1 VLGGLA
7 GPEDRATILLWRRF
21 ITWSMMVILGQRKLP
36 FLSPYTYNKSGVVEH
51 GFLLED
57 HGNYSE

>member
-1 VLGGLA
+1 
-7 GPEDRATILLWRRF
+7 
-21 ITWSMMVILGQRKLP
+21 MMVILGQRKLP